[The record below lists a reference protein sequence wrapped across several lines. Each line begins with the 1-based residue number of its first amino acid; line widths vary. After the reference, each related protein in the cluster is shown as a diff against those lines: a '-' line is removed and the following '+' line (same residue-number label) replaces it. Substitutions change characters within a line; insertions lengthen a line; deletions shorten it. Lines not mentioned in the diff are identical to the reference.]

1 MFHIGLREWRMTFQK
16 YRINRRVIK
25 DLKKRSTIGL
35 LFYLLIP
42 YLLLFSDDY
51 IYRHPKFSLF
61 FMVSQTVLC
70 GFRFIHLLI
79 AERIPKRF
87 EWLSNS
93 IFLVSVILTALTW
106 GAGQAYFLFQ
116 EGEQKMQ
123 LLMTICSVGFCAG
136 GVVSFLP
143 ERRLAI
149 LYNLLMFLPGSL
161 AVFVRGNNV
170 TLGGFI
176 LCYALYLIMITLRGS
191 EEYWRAL
198 ENEFLLEKKSKELRQ
213 ASRIDV
219 LTDLY
224 NRRHFDELFHLAWG
238 LCIRRQTTITLVM
251 CDIDHFKKINDS
263 FGHMAGDEYLKLV
276 SRCLQ
281 AVFQRETD
289 VVARYGGEEFVVLL
303 PDKDVAA
310 AVTLAETF
318 RKKIAG
324 AVLDY
329 NGETIKTTMSLG
341 IACCI
346 PKGDQ
351 KPDILVFQADT
362 ALYEAKNKG
371 RNRVMV
377 YDGEDWRI
385 LPG

>member
-1 MFHIGLREWRMTFQK
+1 MAFQK

-35 LFYLLIP
+35 LFYLFVP

-51 IYRHPKFSLF
+51 IYRHSKFSFCFL
-61 FMVSQTVLC
+61 VAQTVIC

-79 AERIPKRF
+79 SERIPTRF
-87 EWLSNS
+87 ERISNNV
-93 IFLVSVILTALTW
+93 FLVSVVVTALAW

-116 EGEQKMQ
+116 EDEQNMQ

-161 AVFVRGNNV
+161 AVFVSGNNV

-191 EEYWRAL
+191 DEYWRAL
-198 ENEFLLEKKSKELRQ
+198 ENEFLLEKKTKELKQ

-219 LTDLY
+219 LTNLY

-238 LCIRRQTTITLVM
+238 LCVRRNTPITLVM
-251 CDIDHFKKINDS
+251 CDIDHFKKVNDN
-263 FGHMAGDEYLKLV
+263 FGHMAGDEYLQLV

-289 VVARYGGEEFVVLL
+289 VVARYGGEEFIVLL
-303 PDKDVAA
+303 PDKDVIAA
-310 AVTLAETF
+310 MEMAETF
-318 RKKIAG
+318 RIKIAG
-324 AVLDY
+324 AVLNY
-329 NGETIKTTMSLG
+329 NGEIIKTTMSLG
-341 IACCI
+341 IASCL
-346 PKGDQ
+346 PKGEQ
-351 KPDILVFQADT
+351 KPDMLVFQADT

-377 YDGEDWRI
+377 YGED
-385 LPG
+385 